1 MFKRIRSF
9 TIVTLAVIS
18 LSGCVAIG
26 PNGIEAN
33 DTIRSYDQ
41 NSWQSNKA
49 LLRAAEESG
58 NYELMVNT
66 ARNVVTRSPENQ
78 EARVFYAKA
87 LTKSGDAEQA
97 LRTLTSVDGKSF
109 PGAHLEKARAMIA
122 LGDTAGAL
130 SELAR
135 FDETMASEK
144 GAPVDAQTKTQ
155 LQRDALK
162 LEAVAASLS
171 GSFTKAQAIFESLMQ
186 EKDEP
191 DVRFNYART
200 LLFIGKSQEAL
211 NLLQPIVGALPQA
224 KFAAAVAL
232 IQLNRK
238 TEARELLR
246 TDMDD
251 VAFEKLLKLHQAR

>member
-1 MFKRIRSF
+1 MRLKRLSAF
-9 TIVTLAVIS
+9 ALAAAAALV
-18 LSGCVAIG
+18 LSGCVAMG
-26 PNGIEAN
+26 PNGVEAN
-33 DTIRSYDQ
+33 ETIQTYDQ

-97 LRTLTSVDGKSF
+97 LRTLTTVEAKRF
-109 PGAHLEKARAMIA
+109 PGAYIEKARAMVS

-130 SELAR
+130 GQLAH
-135 FDETMASEK
+135 FDQTVAQKDSTL
-144 GAPVDAQTKTQ
+144 DAQTKKA

-162 LEAVAASLS
+162 LEAVSASVS
-171 GSFTKAQAIFESLMQ
+171 GNFTKAQTIFEGLLQ

-200 LLFIGKSQEAL
+200 LLFTGKAEPAL
-211 NLLQPIVGALPQA
+211 KLLQPIVGGLPQA

-232 IQLNRK
+232 IELGRK
-238 TEARELLR
+238 DEARELLR
-246 TDMDD
+246 SEMDD
-251 VAFEKLLKLHQAR
+251 AAFEKLLRLHQVK